1 MVDYKSTF
9 LLLSLSRYLC
19 WWTIS
24 LRCYYYRWVNTFADG
39 PLIYVFI
46 TITGSIPL
54 LMDHSS
60 TFSLLSLGQHLC
72 WWTISLRFYYYHW
85 VNTSAGGQL
94 VSFLLLSLGQ
104 YLCWWTINL
113 RFVLLSL
120 GQYPC
125 WWTIS
130 LRFYYYHWV
139 NTSAEGPL
147 IYVFITIT
155 GSIHLLV
162 DYKSTFLLLSLSQY
176 LCWWTISLRFNYYN
190 WVNTSAEGP
199 LIYVFITITGSI
211 PLLVDYKSTFLLLS
225 LGQYICWWTINLR
238 FYYYHWVNTST
249 DGPLIYV
256 VITITGSIPLL
267 VDYKSTFLLLSL
279 GQYLCWWTISLR
291 FHYYH
296 WINTSAVGL

>member
-9 LLLSLSRYLC
+9 LLLSLSRYFC

-85 VNTSAGGQL
+85 VNTSA
-94 VSFLLLSLGQ
+94 
-104 YLCWWTINL
+104 
-113 RFVLLSL
+113 
-120 GQYPC
+120 
-125 WWTIS
+125 
-130 LRFYYYHWV
+130 
-139 NTSAEGPL
+139 EGPL
-147 IYVFITIT
+147 IYVLITIT

-176 LCWWTISLRFNYYN
+176 LC
-190 WVNTSAEGP
+190 
-199 LIYVFITITGSI
+199 
-211 PLLVDYKSTFLLLS
+211 
-225 LGQYICWWTINLR
+225 
-238 FYYYHWVNTST
+238 
-249 DGPLIYV
+249 
-256 VITITGSIPLL
+256 
-267 VDYKSTFLLLSL
+267 
-279 GQYLCWWTISLR
+279 
-291 FHYYH
+291 
-296 WINTSAVGL
+296 

>member
-1 MVDYKSTF
+1 MVDYRSTF

-139 NTSAEGPL
+139 NTSADGPFV
-147 IYVFITIT
+147 YVFITII
-155 GSIHLLV
+155 GS
-162 DYKSTFLLLSLSQY
+162 T
-176 LCWWTISLRFNYYN
+176 
-190 WVNTSAEGP
+190 
-199 LIYVFITITGSI
+199 
-211 PLLVDYKSTFLLLS
+211 PLLVDY
-225 LGQYICWWTINLR
+225 
-238 FYYYHWVNTST
+238 
-249 DGPLIYV
+249 
-256 VITITGSIPLL
+256 
-267 VDYKSTFLLLSL
+267 
-279 GQYLCWWTISLR
+279 
-291 FHYYH
+291 
-296 WINTSAVGL
+296 